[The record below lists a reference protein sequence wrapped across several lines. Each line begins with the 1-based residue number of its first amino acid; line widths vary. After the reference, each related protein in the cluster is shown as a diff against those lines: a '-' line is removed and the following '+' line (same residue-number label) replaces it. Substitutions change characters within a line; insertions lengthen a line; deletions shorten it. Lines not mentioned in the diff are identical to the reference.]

1 MNNPE
6 AWQSHLMQLAAAST
20 TDDGAHDLNHLN
32 RVWQNAQTLLEDHPE
47 ADALVV
53 MAACYLHDLVNFP
66 KNAPERHLSSRRAAQ
81 VACRELQTLGF
92 PAEKLPPLA
101 HAIEAHSFSA
111 GIVPETIEAQIVQD
125 ADRLD
130 ALGAVGLA
138 RLYYT
143 AGRMGSALAHPTD
156 PLASHRTMD
165 DKKFALDHIEVK
177 LATLPATMATT
188 AGRKMGERRL
198 EWLRSFRDMFISEWG
213 SPDESSTFTALSNAS
228 LKA

>member
-1 MNNPE
+1 MNNLKT
-6 AWQSHLMQLAAAST
+6 WQPRLMQLAAAST
-20 TDDGAHDLNHLN
+20 SDDGAHDLNHLN
-32 RVWQNAQTLLEDHPE
+32 RVWQNAQTLLEDYPE
-47 ADALVV
+47 ADTLVV

-66 KNAPERHLSSRRAAQ
+66 KNAPERHLASRQAAQ
-81 VACRELQTLGF
+81 LACRELEKLGF
-92 PAEKLPPLA
+92 PADKLPSLA

-111 GIVPETIEAQIVQD
+111 GIAPETMEARIVQD

-156 PLASHRTMD
+156 PLALHRAMD

-177 LATLPATMATT
+177 LATLPATMTTT

-198 EWLRSFRDMFISEWG
+198 KWLRSFRDTFAAEWG
-213 SPDESSTFTALSNAS
+213 SFD
-228 LKA
+228 